1 MVAIPFPLNSAPG
14 RVPHQGAGRLINAYW
29 EPLQFELPPSPGA
42 DRDVWRRC
50 IDTALP
56 SPDDI
61 QPWEAA
67 PVVRETS
74 YLVQPRSIVLL
85 ALALDEGDRQAAA
98 HDEPSSTSGRRAD

>member
-1 MVAIPFPLNSAPG
+1 MWSLRSRFVLHGIL
-14 RVPHQGAGRLINAYW
+14 NAYW

-61 QPWEAA
+61 LPWEDA
-67 PVVRETS
+67 PVVKETS
-74 YLVQPRSIVLL
+74 YVVQPRSIVLL
-85 ALALDEGDRQAAA
+85 ALALDEDAEA
-98 HDEPSSTSGRRAD
+98 H